1 MTYIMSLFLFG
12 LVLGLVAVASNPSP
26 YFAALGLVVVA
37 GMGCGVLVGHGGP
50 FLSLVLFLIYLGG
63 MLVVFAYSAALAA
76 EPYPESWVSGPVMVD
91 MVVYLVGVGLALGVF
106 WEGWCEFSWVP
117 ADEYGDLSV
126 LRGDVGGIAMM
137 YSSGGGM
144 LVVSAWVLLLT
155 LFVVLELTR
164 GLSRGALRA
173 V

>member
-1 MTYIMSLFLFG
+1 MTYFMSLFLLG
-12 LVLGLVAVASNPSP
+12 LVLGLIAVASNPSP

-37 GMGCGVLVGHGGP
+37 GLGCGLLVGHGGP

-76 EPYPESWVSGPVMVD
+76 EPYPEGWGSRSVVGYVMVYCVGVFLVSGC
-91 MVVYLVGVGLALGVF
+91 F
-106 WEGWCEFSWVP
+106 WGGWYEASWVP
-117 ADEYGDLSV
+117 VDDLKEFSV
-126 LRGDVGGIAMM
+126 FRGDAGGVALM
-137 YSSGGGM
+137 YSLGGGM
-144 LVVSAWVLLLT
+144 LIISAWVLLLA